1 VKILKCFATVLT
13 LATLLSSTP
22 IVGPSIAFAADL
34 SPSGYSLYSGDKF
47 FVLTDGVFTSTEN
60 IEVRFETAGNRELDK
75 FSGVDVRL
83 YRIPKPLDFLKSQ
96 KNLHR
101 PSVKGRHTGEGLENV
116 LSYLWDSWFK
126 KSRLAMQRV
135 FSSDARK
142 QAVKSVPNLEQ
153 VPAHTYQTELRQT
166 TQFAPL
172 KGFQLVDS
180 FRYPIWIAK
189 PFKPNQSTL
198 LEGSS
203 SEFIRTKAGNVIL
216 PMGKRRPGLYLVEA
230 MIGTYRA
237 TTLAFVS
244 DTLTVTK
251 VSSQQALVWSVNRL
265 SGLSR
270 AGSQVLLT
278 DGVGVLGQG
287 KTDSSGVML
296 LKRAIPERSFA
307 MVEDADGGVSVSE
320 NFFYDSEAFQPK
332 VYVFTDR
339 PLYQPGDHVQ
349 LRAFGRDLKRI
360 GQRDSWSPLPA
371 ATASLRVLDSTGIEL
386 LSQRVKWDA
395 VTGADAN
402 FQLPDSAETG
412 GYTVHLKVDDETY
425 GAAFRVARFTKPH
438 FDSQIQF
445 DKPAYR
451 VGEAVRGRLVLTYPD
466 GKPVVGAEISL
477 ELRAETMSMFEG
489 AYAYSGAQE
498 VSLSEADYESDAKGE
513 VAFSFPP
520 ATKPS
525 RYIASARARDGAAFR
540 VSTTKDI
547 LIEGYLETYLLTSD
561 VNASE
566 QGAPVR
572 ITYERQGMDAGNFV
586 QGLTQWQAIRLE
598 DRSVTTGTVKS
609 TDRGEFVLN
618 LAKSGHY
625 IVRVVDASGVTRGT
639 RSHVVLGPDL
649 KSVTGQLEIL
659 ADKEA
664 YKIGETA
671 SLLLTFPF
679 KADDALLTL
688 ERNEVSSHGRL
699 AAAGGWFTAKRLS
712 DSQWRVQ
719 VLVSELHAPNII
731 FSVAYAKNRDF
742 GFQNKGIQVKK
753 PMIDITF
760 RPEKA
765 EYSPGE
771 KVIVQVETKLEG
783 KPISALAAVGVV
795 DEMIYVLQPEVV
807 PSIGEFFHHRRRNQV
822 RTTSSMS
829 FYSFNPATSA
839 VSGDT
844 PRSAGRDLKVSQ
856 ERARRDARDTAYW
869 NGNLKTGAD
878 GRAKFEFVM
887 PDALTRWRI
896 TGRAIATSGDLGIV
910 GEAKGFVL
918 SNKNYYLKW
927 TGPTRFRNGDTPR
940 PALIAFNSTRQALD
954 AEISINGSGS
964 AVKSEAYSFSQTI
977 KMNPGAN
984 SIVLSKIPQQSQ
996 TLQVRILVS
1005 GKVADALE
1013 TRVDFLPTNWLKSQS
1028 KSIRL
1033 EKRETLS
1040 LPTNARNV
1048 RLKLVPESGHQFL
1061 RIVDDLLE
1069 YPWGCVEQTSS
1080 RLIPLSIAVEA
1091 LRAHSDQD
1099 ARPQYLQQLMDR
1111 IAFERRRLVSM
1122 AGPNAA
1128 FTWWGDATGED
1139 LFVTAHAYHA
1149 DWRAAKLLGIE
1160 LPKANWE
1167 HLLKIYSENK
1177 TASAF
1182 ERTYALWV
1190 LSLIGLPV
1198 SEQAV
1203 ALSKE
1208 ILAMPMRAHPKE
1220 SLASSSIYMDS
1231 SDLHRTLAILL
1242 IGAVSTKNTQLDPTF
1257 KRQFESLLS
1266 SQSTSTSPAYRAAA
1280 LYARTQAKGT
1290 PANLAEAEDI
1300 LSQIRLETPTIDK
1313 ALALSMIEQALNR
1326 NIGVKPA
1333 VADAEIGKGWVRVP
1347 KAAVPTFRWS
1357 NTQAFTNSVSLPA
1370 VKGAI
1375 AEVAYEQ
1382 PEDFN
1387 STLDVDV
1394 SRSLY
1399 HLELDDS
1406 DEGSMSATPV
1416 APGEKLDS
1424 RSLYIDE
1431 VTVSSSKKG
1440 GRFGLIE
1447 VPLPP
1452 GGEVDGTTW
1461 GLSFGDFHANFQTAR
1476 PSSSGLGYAVALPS
1490 LSQAVRV
1497 HQLVRFPSAGKF
1509 KLPPV
1514 KVFKMYRPSE
1524 RAYEKEQKFAEVIV
1538 E

>member
-1 VKILKCFATVLT
+1 MNTLKPLMTALSLT
-13 LATLLSSTP
+13 AFLFTTPLVSPSS
-22 IVGPSIAFAADL
+22 ARAADL

-60 IEVRFETAGNRELDK
+60 IEVRFEAAGNRQLDQYG
-75 FSGVDVRL
+75 GVDVRL
-83 YRIPKPLDFLKSQ
+83 YRIPKPLEFLKSQ

-116 LSYLWDSWFK
+116 LSFLWDSWFK

-172 KGFQLVDS
+172 KGFELVDS

-189 PFKPNQSTL
+189 PFQPNQSTVM
-198 LEGSS
+198 EGSS

-244 DTLTVTK
+244 DTLAVTK

-339 PLYQPGDHVQ
+339 PLYQPGDQVQ
-349 LRAFGRDLKRI
+349 LRAFGRDLKRD
-360 GQRDSWSPLPA
+360 GQRDSWSALPA
-371 ATASLRVLDSTGIEL
+371 AKASLTVLDSTGLEL

-412 GYTVHLKVDDETY
+412 GYTVRLQVDGEVY

-451 VGEAVRGRLVLTYPD
+451 VGEAVNGRLVLTYPD

-498 VSLSEADYESDAKGE
+498 VSLTKADYKSDAKGQ
-513 VAFSFPP
+513 VSFSFPP
-520 ATKPS
+520 AAKPS

-566 QGAPVR
+566 QGTAVR
-572 ITYERQGMDAGNFV
+572 IKYERQGADAGNFV

-598 DRSVTTGTVKS
+598 DRSVTTGPVTS
-609 TDRGEFVLN
+609 TDRGEFVLK

-625 IVRVVDASGVTRGT
+625 IVRVVDSSGVTRGT

-664 YKIGETA
+664 YNIGETA

-699 AAAGGWFTAKRLS
+699 ASTGGWFTAKRLS

-719 VLVSELHAPNII
+719 VPVSDLHSPNII

-760 RPEKA
+760 TPEKS
-765 EYSPGE
+765 EYGPGE
-771 KVIVQVETKLEG
+771 KVVVQVETKLEG
-783 KPISALAAVGVV
+783 KPISVLAAVGVV

-839 VSGDT
+839 VSGQM
-844 PRSAGRDLKVSQ
+844 PRSAGRDLKVAQ

-869 NGNLKTGAD
+869 NGNLKTGSD
-878 GRAKFEFVM
+878 GRGKFEFIM

-896 TGRAIATSGDLGIV
+896 TGRAIATSGDLGTV
-910 GEAKGFVL
+910 GEAKGFIL
-918 SNKNYYLKW
+918 SNKSYYLKW
-927 TGPTRFRNGDTPR
+927 TGPTRFRTGDAPR
-940 PALIAFNSTRQALD
+940 PALIAFNSTRQAVEAEVSLQGD
-954 AEISINGSGS
+954 AS
-964 AVKSEAYSFSQTI
+964 ATKGEKYNFSQKI
-977 KMNPGAN
+977 RLNPGAN
-984 SIVLSKIPQQSQ
+984 SIVLTKMPQHSQS
-996 TLQVRILVS
+996 LQAKILVAGQAVDS
-1005 GKVADALE
+1005 LE
-1013 TRVDFLPTNWLKSQS
+1013 TAVDFIPTNWLKSQS

-1048 RLKLVPESGHQFL
+1048 RLKLVPESSHQFL
-1061 RIVDDLLE
+1061 RVVDDLLE

-1091 LRAHSDQD
+1091 LRAHSDSD

-1149 DWRAAKLLGIE
+1149 DWRASKLLGIQ

-1167 HLLKIYSENK
+1167 HLLKLYSENK
-1177 TASAF
+1177 SATAF
-1182 ERTYALWV
+1182 ERAYALWV

-1198 SEQAV
+1198 SEQAAAV
-1203 ALSKE
+1203 SKE
-1208 ILAMPMRAHPKE
+1208 ILAIPMRAAPKDI
-1220 SLASSSIYMDS
+1220 LASSSIYMDGGE
-1231 SDLHRTLAILL
+1231 LHRALAILIL
-1242 IGAVSTKNTQLDPTF
+1242 GSVSSKNPKLDPAF
-1257 KRQFESLLS
+1257 KRQFESLLVS
-1266 SQSTSTSPAYRAAA
+1266 KSQSPAYRAAV

-1300 LSQIRLETPTIDK
+1300 LGQIRLETPTIDK
-1313 ALALSMIEQALNR
+1313 ALALSMIEQALNGKV
-1326 NIGVKPA
+1326 GVKPLA
-1333 VADAEIGKGWVRVP
+1333 PVPDLGAGWIRVP

-1357 NTQAFTNSVSLPA
+1357 NAQAFTNSVSLPSM
-1370 VKGAI
+1370 KGAL
-1375 AEVAYEQ
+1375 AEVAYDQ
-1382 PEDFN
+1382 PDDFT
-1387 STLDVDV
+1387 STLDVTI

-1399 HLELDDS
+1399 RLRLEDS
-1406 DEGSMSATPV
+1406 SEGSMSATRV
-1416 APGEKLDS
+1416 EPGEKLDS

-1431 VTVSSSKKG
+1431 INVSSSQKG

-1461 GLSFGDFHANFQTAR
+1461 GLSFDDFNANFEKAR
-1476 PSSSGLGYAVALPS
+1476 PSSSGLGYAIALPD
-1490 LSQAVRV
+1490 LSQAARV

-1524 RAYEKEQKFAEVIV
+1524 RAYEKDPDFAEVIV